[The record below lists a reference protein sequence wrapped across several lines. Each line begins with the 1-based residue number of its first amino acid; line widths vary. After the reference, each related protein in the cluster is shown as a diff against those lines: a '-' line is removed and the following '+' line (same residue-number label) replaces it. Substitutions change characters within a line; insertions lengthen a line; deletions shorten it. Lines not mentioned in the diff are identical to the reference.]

1 MHIFRPGDDAY
12 FISNNTHVI
21 KATVKSI
28 SGSLYTV
35 TFPGVTNEACAA
47 IRLKAS
53 RLYATEE
60 EAETHLPKH
69 IKARKQAEKEQKEQV
84 RGFRAPGWH

>member
-1 MHIFRPGDDAY
+1 MHLFSPGDDAY

-21 KATVKSI
+21 KATVASI

-35 TFPGVTNEACAA
+35 TFPGVTNEATAA
-47 IRLKAS
+47 IRLQAS

-60 EAETHLPKH
+60 EAEAHLPAY
-69 IKARKQAEKEQKEQV
+69 IKERKQAEKEHKQEP
-84 RGFRAPGWH
+84 GFRAPGWH

>member
-35 TFPGVTNEACAA
+35 TFPGVTNEARAA

-60 EAETHLPKH
+60 EAEAHLPAH
-69 IKARKQAEKEQKEQV
+69 VRARKQDEKGKTEQV
-84 RGFRAPGWH
+84 RGYRPPDLH